1 MTIKSPCYKC
11 PDRFYDRETKKRCH
25 NSCEKYARYQKEC
38 ERIRKENRERA
49 RINNYIFGNIP
60 RLKRAS
66 ANKMFRSRK
75 K

>member
-1 MTIKSPCYKC
+1 MTSPCHKC
-11 PDRFYDRETKKRCH
+11 TDRYFDPVTKKRCH

-38 ERIRKENRERA
+38 EEIRRGHREA
-49 RINNYIFGNIP
+49 AQINNYIFDNIP

-66 ANKMFRSRK
+66 ASKMFRSRK